1 MVVWELGPLLDA
13 IAPSYL
19 PLLTKKINLC
29 NYLGEMSAPL
39 CKSFLLSS
47 AEEAMDAKKQGIVSI
62 LGSDSNRPARATS
75 LRRALSADMSS
86 QNWLTQ
92 QGLMSTLKRSPSSK
106 EFSVSSSLE
115 EGRDDNDAP
124 SQFDIWASIQ
134 QKKKEEVENQ
144 GQFDIWS
151 SIISQKAEE
160 ESSKCSPPYVHP
172 LVKRSASCLSE
183 KSLEICTESLGSETG
198 SDGFSSET
206 SDMEEDKQED
216 QQLLHQKQEPVA
228 PMVMPCFDGEK
239 AIIAKQNY
247 DVVKKS
253 PNLSFPPPIPSLSA
267 KDGAPR
273 RLKTH
278 RDNGRLVMEAVP
290 MPSLNNFLAQR
301 QDGRLVLT
309 LADTSAINDAEEEVM
324 KVEELEEEF
333 ESFGE
338 EESEIDID
346 DDDDDDDEEEDRCY
360 EIELAPKVSS
370 GAINVHRLAVM
381 MNKPIWLANRNPTRT
396 KDFDEVVKFRDE
408 KEGKVKPTAPAPVPA
423 PPLAQS
429 LPPRPPAAR
438 PIPTS
443 PSKAVAG
450 AGTAVSFNAYEYCW
464 RRPNQGGA
472 VDPLAQQSA
481 PPMKYNSK
489 KQLILSRNVIGK
501 EEQQQLQVLEGKFVP
516 LFKGCKEPR
525 RPLLF
530 WPPHCI
536 ATS

>member
-1 MVVWELGPLLDA
+1 
-13 IAPSYL
+13 
-19 PLLTKKINLC
+19 
-29 NYLGEMSAPL
+29 MSAPL

-47 AEEAMDAKKQGIVSI
+47 AEEAMDAKKPGIVSI
-62 LGSDSNRPARATS
+62 LGSDSDKPARATS

-92 QGLMSTLKRSPSSK
+92 QGLMSTLRRSPSSK

-115 EGRDDNDAP
+115 EGGDDNDAP
-124 SQFDIWASIQ
+124 SQFDIWDSIQ
-134 QKKKEEVENQ
+134 QKKKKEVENQ

-198 SDGFSSET
+198 SDGFSLET
-206 SDMEEDKQED
+206 GDLEEDKQED

-228 PMVMPCFDGEK
+228 PIVMPCLDGEK
-239 AIIAKQNY
+239 ATIAKQNY
-247 DVVKKS
+247 DVGKKS

-273 RLKTH
+273 RLTTR

-290 MPSLNNFLAQR
+290 MPPLNNFLAQR

-309 LADTSAINDAEEEVM
+309 LANTNAINDAEEVM
-324 KVEELEEEF
+324 EVEELELEF

-338 EESEIDID
+338 KESEIDID
-346 DDDDDDDEEEDRCY
+346 DEEEEEEEEEEEDRCY
-360 EIELAPKVSS
+360 EIEHAPKVPS
-370 GAINVHRLAVM
+370 GAINVYRLAVM
-381 MNKPIWLANRNPTRT
+381 MNKPIWLANRNATRP
-396 KDFDEVVKFRDE
+396 KDFDEVVKFGDE
-408 KEGKVKPTAPAPVPA
+408 KEGKVKPTAP
-423 PPLAQS
+423 LAQS
-429 LPPRPPAAR
+429 LPPRPPVAR

-443 PSKAVAG
+443 PSKAVAGAG

-464 RRPNQGGA
+464 RRPNQGGV
-472 VDPLAQQSA
+472 VDPLAQQS
-481 PPMKYNSK
+481 PPAMKDKSK
-489 KQLILSRNVIGK
+489 KQLIMSRNVIAK
-501 EEQQQLQVLEGKFVP
+501 EEGKFVP

-525 RPLLF
+525 RPLVF